1 MTSFILSLLT
11 RGASVAAGKSAQFVD
26 GSPCSFVA
34 VIDMAF
40 MVYFVFF
47 GCVLTPLVAMFAVY
61 GYIYGVVR
69 RHIARIAAAMPPPAV
84 AMATVQQPQ
93 DPAVSQS
100 SSSTSRGVATEADN
114 SNNAETA
121 APTTRQGRMLSALI
135 QRSLAT

>member
-1 MTSFILSLLT
+1 
-11 RGASVAAGKSAQFVD
+11 
-26 GSPCSFVA
+26 
-34 VIDMAF
+34 MAF

-47 GCVLTPLVAMFAVY
+47 GCVLAPLVAMFAVY

-121 APTTRQGRMLSALI
+121 APTTRQGRTMSALI
-135 QRSLAT
+135 QVTILNAPLPLEDFVTIILGCSICHSLFMYQLC

>member
-84 AMATVQQPQ
+84 AMATVQPQ

-100 SSSTSRGVATEADN
+100 SSSTGRRVATGADN

-121 APTTRQGRMLSALI
+121 APTTRQGIERC
-135 QRSLAT
+135 QH